1 MRKRAGILYL
11 KRFLTHLLLAA
22 IPLIAFHLPMRGE
35 TVDSL
40 YLVFINAETGQ
51 RPDLVNAVSQHLYQ
65 KQITDTLYQ
74 CDKSTKD
81 NMVEAIMHYLMAE
94 HYYDLGQ
101 YENALLEGEK
111 ARDVMDKKKST
122 KFQSDVMGMLS
133 NAQYRIG
140 DYDEALKTLLTAY
153 EIDKKLKKPE
163 LISSDLH
170 TLAAIYLAVEQP
182 VQGIQY
188 AEKAIAIERKLNRTD
203 RLATRLGLASELY
216 LLNNELNKAIEA
228 INEAYKI
235 DKQDPRTEKA
245 AIRMVQMGTVFEAMG
260 KLNEAQQI
268 IEQAIPTLKEK
279 GITYSL
285 AIAYN
290 QLGSIKLRTNNQ
302 QEAIDYYKMALE
314 QSIKCG
320 SPKVERIAERGLW
333 EAMRESNPKGA
344 LLHLERY
351 SELND
356 SMVSKMAA
364 TRIKVIE
371 TTNQIT
377 EQNELDNKNKLFK
390 QVLKWG
396 GFALVA
402 MLVALLAGVLYS
414 RRKVNNALKM
424 QQQTQDLR
432 NRFFTNITNE
442 LQTPLSVVMG
452 AGQQLLSSSKSN
464 AEEKRLGEMIIN
476 HGKNMLGLVNQL
488 LDIEK
493 IQTTI
498 EKPDLKRGDI
508 MMFARMLVDNYTDA
522 AQQKLINLEFLSPV
536 HTLMVAF
543 APDHLRRI
551 LHILIDNA
559 IKFTPRN
566 GKVTVKMT
574 PIESSRMK
582 LEVSDTGKGIPTE
595 EINRLFEPMVQ
606 SANGDDGVGTGLGL
620 SLVNQ
625 LVNAMNGTIN
635 VDSKLGQGTLF
646 TIEFPVRYGEDATQ
660 STTSESHMMAENLIR
675 QPKNGKHNPLVFIVE
690 NNDDVAF
697 FIASLL
703 NKKYNLRFAR
713 DGQEAWQTAQDMVP
727 DLIISNIIMP
737 VMDGKQLIEK
747 VRSSASL
754 NHIPIIALTNSNSEK
769 ERLAC
774 LQAGADIVLVKP
786 FNSEELSLQ
795 AEHLIEQ
802 RMMLRERYQKASGAV
817 PADSG
822 AKPMSKEDQDFINKL
837 VDIIHVH
844 MTKENADLDIDS
856 IAAALSLSRKQLRN
870 RIASITGMTTV
881 AFVLQV
887 RLNYARR
894 IISTED
900 TPMTAVAN
908 RCGFQTLSH
917 FSKAFKQQF
926 GVSPQQFRKNMDGLD
941 LINNPRMSSQ

>member
-1 MRKRAGILYL
+1 MRNRAGILSL

-22 IPLIAFHLPMRGE
+22 IPLIAVHLPMRGE

-40 YLVFINAETGQ
+40 YLVYVKAETPQ
-51 RPDLVNAVSQHLYQ
+51 KPELVNAISQLLYED
-65 KQITDTLYQ
+65 QITDTLYQ
-74 CDKSTKD
+74 CNKSTKS
-81 NMVEAIMHYLMAE
+81 NVVEAMLHYLMAE

-101 YENALLEGEK
+101 YEKALQEGEK
-111 ARDVMDKKKST
+111 ARDLMEKNKPS
-122 KFQSDVMGMLS
+122 KFQSDVMGVLS
-133 NAQYRIG
+133 TSQYRIG

-153 EIDKKLKKPE
+153 ELDKKLNKPE

-188 AEKAIAIERKLNRTD
+188 IEKAIAIERQLNRPD
-203 RLATRLGLASELY
+203 RLATRLGMASELY
-216 LLNNELNKAIEA
+216 LLNKEPDKAIDA
-228 INEAYKI
+228 INEAYEI
-235 DKQDPRTEKA
+235 DKKDSRAEKA

-260 KLNEAQQI
+260 KLKEAQQI
-268 IEQAIPTLKEK
+268 IEQALPVLQDEGIP
-279 GITYSL
+279 YSL
-285 AIAYN
+285 AVAYN
-290 QLGSIKLRTNNQ
+290 QLGSINQ
-302 QEAIDYYKMALE
+302 KTGHQQDAIDYYKMALE

-333 EAMRESNPKGA
+333 ETMRENNPKGA

-356 SMVSKMAA
+356 SMMAEMAA

-371 TTNQIT
+371 STNQIT
-377 EQNELDNKNKLFK
+377 EQIELDKRNKLLK
-390 QVLKWG
+390 QLMKWG

-402 MLVALLAGVLYS
+402 MLAALLAEVLYS
-414 RRKVNNALKM
+414 RRKVNNALKL

-452 AGQQLLSSSKSN
+452 AGQQLVTSCKTN
-464 AEEKRLGEMIIN
+464 AEEKQLGKMIVN

-488 LDIEK
+488 LEIESLK
-493 IQTTI
+493 TTI
-498 EKPDLKRGDI
+498 DIPYFKRGDI
-508 MMFARMLVDNYTDA
+508 MMFVRMLVDNYDDM

-536 HTLMVAF
+536 RSLIVTF
-543 APDHLRRI
+543 APDYLRQI
-551 LHILIDNA
+551 LHALIDNA

-574 PIESSRMK
+574 PLESSRMR
-582 LEVSDTGKGIPTE
+582 LEVIDTGKGIPAE
-595 EINRLFEPMVQ
+595 EINRLFEPMTQ
-606 SANGDDGVGTGLGL
+606 SLNGDDGVGTSMGLA
-620 SLVNQ
+620 LVNQ
-625 LVNAMNGTIN
+625 IVNAMNGTIN
-635 VDSKLGQGTLF
+635 IDTQLGQGTAF
-646 TIEFPVRYGEDATQ
+646 TIDFPIQ
-660 STTSESHMMAENLIR
+660 SNEENEQDGTDKSQIIAENLIR
-675 QPKNGKHNPLVFIVE
+675 QSKNGEVKPLVLIVE

-703 NKKYNLRFAR
+703 NEKYNLRLAR
-713 DGQEAWQTAQDMVP
+713 DGREALQTAQDMVP
-727 DLIISNIIMP
+727 DLIITNMIMP
-737 VMDGKQLIEK
+737 VMDGIQLIEQ
-747 VRSSASL
+747 VRNNASL
-754 NHIPIIALTNSNSEK
+754 NHIPIIALTISNGEK

-786 FNSEELSLQ
+786 FSSDELRLQ
-795 AEHLIEQ
+795 TDHLIEQ
-802 RMMLRERYQKASGAV
+802 RSLLRNRYQKASAAV
-817 PADSG
+817 TTDSE
-822 AKPMSKEDQDFINKL
+822 AKKMSKEDQEFINKL
-837 VDIIHVH
+837 VDIIQVH
-844 MTKENADLDIDS
+844 MTKENADLDIDN

-894 IISTED
+894 IISSED
-900 TPMTAVAN
+900 TPLTAVAN